1 MVRAAYS
8 LLQPVLR
15 TSMTADILKSA
26 KVDVDGTMYLEDFLG
41 DNDFNLFNK
50 SIVSIAIYTD
60 AAWPCY
66 SVWLVGC
73 FVFNGSLRQYF
84 SPY

>member
-50 SIVSIAIYTD
+50 SIVSIAIYT
-60 AAWPCY
+60 
-66 SVWLVGC
+66 WLLGHAI
-73 FVFNGSLRQYF
+73 QYGW
-84 SPY
+84 